1 MIMYKAGKFLLCA
14 LAFFSLCSFP
24 GHARAEQPLT
34 LEGKKTVFQR
44 VVSNPGA
51 RLLAGGDSNSQV
63 ISTPKTFT
71 SFYVYERKGDM
82 LRVGVGANKSD
93 GWLKTSE
100 STEWP
105 QAITMVFTDP
115 LGRQPVLFFR
125 DHDQILKACK
135 AENIKNYLSQY
146 VTLFSEKARI
156 PDDCP
161 VLAMEPTGKDGSI
174 AQQSFYLMPVLNID
188 TQFKDSGTQLLQV
201 ASVDPGSW
209 QSDKSGVPPS
219 GSTTTTQ
226 AKGNDSSKNNNMKTA
241 IAFVIDTT
249 ISMKPYIDQTVNVI
263 KQIFDAMQK
272 STAKDNVA
280 VAVVAF
286 RSSMEQSP
294 GIEYTTKIVSDFKTV
309 SSRKELE
316 TMLSQVRE
324 ATAST
329 HSFDEDSLAGVKA
342 AIDKL
347 SWADYN
353 GRSILLITDAGPL
366 GADDPTSQTGMS
378 PEGMADYLRTN
389 KIYLTA
395 MHVKTPSGKKDH
407 QYAEQSY
414 VELAKLSD
422 NRSSYLSIDAS
433 TPQKG
438 ARDFHNAA
446 SAMALTYKTMVEQ
459 VMANAEIASPSG
471 EEVKPGENLEDKAKR
486 LAEAT
491 GYAMRLQFAGNAK
504 GTAAPKVVDA
514 WIADADLTLLEK
526 NPSDAAV
533 PVVYPAV
540 LLTKSQL
547 SKLRE
552 QVKSIVTTAENAFL
566 EDNDSFN
573 FYEQLVSAAAQM
585 SRDPTQFSQDPKAN
599 LAQRGVL
606 LEVLDGLPY
615 KSRILGL
622 QKDDWLNMS
631 TGEKREFIKRLKG
644 LIKRYDEYDRDLAH
658 WESFGVKDSS
668 QWVYRVPLNMLP

>member
-1 MIMYKAGKFLLCA
+1 MSLFNFANMFLGCIAFLFICA
-14 LAFFSLCSFP
+14 APAPVF
-24 GHARAEQPLT
+24 AERPLP
-34 LEGKKTVFQR
+34 LEGKQTVFQR

-51 RLLAGGDSNSQV
+51 TLFADSDNNATV

-71 SFYVYERKGDM
+71 CFYVYERRGEM
-82 LRVGVGANKSD
+82 FRVGVGANKSD
-93 GWLKTSE
+93 GWLKS
-100 STEWP
+100 SDVTEWP

-115 LGRQPVLFFR
+115 MGRQPVLFFK
-125 DHDQILKACK
+125 DHNQILKACR
-135 AENIKNYLSQY
+135 ADNIKNYLSQY

-161 VLAMEPTGKDGSI
+161 VLAMEPSGKDGSVS
-174 AQQSFYLMPVLNID
+174 QQSFYLMPVLNID

-209 QSDKSGVPPS
+209 QAGKGGASPS
-219 GSTTTTQ
+219 GQLATEV
-226 AKGNDSSKNNNMKTA
+226 AKNNGSSEKGNMKTA

-249 ISMKPYIDQTVNVI
+249 ISMKPYIDQTVNVV
-263 KQIFDAMQK
+263 KQIFDTMQK
-272 STAKDNVA
+272 SVAKDNVA

-316 TMLSQVRE
+316 TLLGQVKE

-329 HSFDEDSLAGVKA
+329 HAFDEDSLAGVKA
-342 AIDKL
+342 AIDQL

-353 GRSILLITDAGPL
+353 GRAILLISDAGPL
-366 GADDPTSQTGMS
+366 GADDATSQTGMS

-395 MHVKTPSGKKDH
+395 MHVKTPSGKQDH
-407 QYAEQSY
+407 KYAEQSY
-414 VELAKLSD
+414 MELSKLSD

-433 TPQKG
+433 TPKKG
-438 ARDFHNAA
+438 ANDFHKAA

-459 VMANAEIASPSG
+459 VMENTELLPPSG
-471 EEVKPGENLEDKAKR
+471 AVGKTNETVEDKAKR

-504 GTAAPKVVDA
+504 GTAAPKVVEA
-514 WIADADLTLLEK
+514 WIADADLALLEK

-552 QVKSIVTTAENAFL
+552 QVKFIVTTAENAFL
-566 EDNDSFN
+566 EDNESFN
-573 FYEQLVSAAAQM
+573 FYDQLVSAAAQM
-585 SRDPTQFSQDPKAN
+585 SRDPTQFSHDPKAN

-606 LEVLDGLPY
+606 LDVLDGLPY

-644 LIKRYDEYDRDLAH
+644 LIRRYDEYDRDLAH

-668 QWVYRVPLNMLP
+668 QWVYRVPLSMLP